1 MLYAVISGFVAA
13 ALLPLLHRYLGERSS
28 LVAALVPLGL
38 TAWFATCYSRVVS
51 GEALVSRTLWVPEIH
66 LDLAFRLDG
75 LSLLFALLIS
85 GIGALVILYTS
96 AYLRGNPYQHRF
108 VLATL
113 MFMASMLGVVL
124 SDNLILLFVFWEL
137 TSFTSYL
144 LIGFDHEKE
153 ESRKAALQALLVT
166 GLGGLFLLGGLILL
180 GQAAGS
186 FSLTE
191 IVRAGGVLAAHADY
205 PVILGLVLVGA
216 FTKSAQAP
224 FHFWLPNAMEA
235 PTPASAYLHSSTMV
249 KAGVY
254 LLARLSPALGGT
266 ETWTWWL
273 TVVGV
278 LTLLTGALMAS
289 AQVYLKRLLAYTTV
303 AALGFMV
310 MLLGVGS
317 AAAVQAAV
325 VFLMAHA
332 CYKASLFLVAGIVIH
347 ETGEADVRRL
357 GGLARFMPIAGAC
370 ALVAA
375 VSMAG
380 VPLSFGFVAKE
391 LVYASVL
398 DRFMVFIPAVLA
410 SLLFVLVA
418 FQVGIKPFLLG
429 SWRSSES
436 LHEAPPAMLLGPAV
450 LGLACLAGGLFPQA
464 FAGAMAASA
473 AAAIQGIPSLEFDL
487 HAWHGVTPEFGAS
500 VLTLLLG
507 AAAIFATGYWLR
519 LGNAMKPLAGFGP
532 DRAYLAKLKGINL
545 LAVWQTR
552 VLQSGS
558 LRRYVAIIVLAMV
571 GLFVVSA
578 LRSGSFPVLTRNTPL
593 TLPVLILG
601 LLIMFAA
608 VGAIIATSRICA
620 IAALGVV
627 GFSVSLIYVLHGA
640 PDLAMTQLVVE
651 ALGAVLLVSA
661 FLHLPSFHDRK
672 RWIGRSRDAVVAI
685 LGGVVMTAM
694 TLMANDVQ
702 VSPSIAHYFAET
714 SVLLGHGRN
723 IVNVILVDFRGLDT
737 MGEITVLAIAGAS
750 ALALLKLRVQ
760 GKGSS

>member
-51 GEALVSRTLWVPEIH
+51 GEALVSRTLWVTEIH

-191 IVRAGGVLAAHADY
+191 IVRAGSVLAAHADY

-266 ETWTWWL
+266 ETWAWWL
-273 TVVGV
+273 TAVGV
-278 LTLLTGALMAS
+278 LTL
-289 AQVYLKRLLAYTTV
+289 
-303 AALGFMV
+303 
-310 MLLGVGS
+310 
-317 AAAVQAAV
+317 
-325 VFLMAHA
+325 
-332 CYKASLFLVAGIVIH
+332 
-347 ETGEADVRRL
+347 RR
-357 GGLARFMPIAGAC
+357 R
-370 ALVAA
+370 
-375 VSMAG
+375 
-380 VPLSFGFVAKE
+380 
-391 LVYASVL
+391 
-398 DRFMVFIPAVLA
+398 
-410 SLLFVLVA
+410 
-418 FQVGIKPFLLG
+418 
-429 SWRSSES
+429 
-436 LHEAPPAMLLGPAV
+436 
-450 LGLACLAGGLFPQA
+450 
-464 FAGAMAASA
+464 
-473 AAAIQGIPSLEFDL
+473 
-487 HAWHGVTPEFGAS
+487 
-500 VLTLLLG
+500 
-507 AAAIFATGYWLR
+507 
-519 LGNAMKPLAGFGP
+519 
-532 DRAYLAKLKGINL
+532 
-545 LAVWQTR
+545 
-552 VLQSGS
+552 
-558 LRRYVAIIVLAMV
+558 
-571 GLFVVSA
+571 
-578 LRSGSFPVLTRNTPL
+578 
-593 TLPVLILG
+593 
-601 LLIMFAA
+601 
-608 VGAIIATSRICA
+608 
-620 IAALGVV
+620 
-627 GFSVSLIYVLHGA
+627 
-640 PDLAMTQLVVE
+640 
-651 ALGAVLLVSA
+651 
-661 FLHLPSFHDRK
+661 
-672 RWIGRSRDAVVAI
+672 
-685 LGGVVMTAM
+685 
-694 TLMANDVQ
+694 
-702 VSPSIAHYFAET
+702 SPS
-714 SVLLGHGRN
+714 R
-723 IVNVILVDFRGLDT
+723 
-737 MGEITVLAIAGAS
+737 
-750 ALALLKLRVQ
+750 LRPRRR
-760 GKGSS
+760 SI